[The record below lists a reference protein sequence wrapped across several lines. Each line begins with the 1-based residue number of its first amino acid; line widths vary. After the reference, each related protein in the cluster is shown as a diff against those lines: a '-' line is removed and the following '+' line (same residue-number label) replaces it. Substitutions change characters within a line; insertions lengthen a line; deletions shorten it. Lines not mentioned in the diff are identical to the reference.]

1 MYATRYSLGHLLRTS
16 NMATSDKFDDES
28 QHPQELNGWQDRIKQ
43 RLKALGMT
51 QESLAH
57 KIGITRSAI
66 CHYLAGRRVPSLSQ
80 FSKLAE
86 VLEAEPS
93 WLQFGSPHET
103 PAEKVSR
110 LMTSLHPLPI
120 ITWEQAAEFKDLRQ
134 LDLSKTKEWVPN
146 YFTHRKDVYGL
157 KIKGDAM
164 ISPNGQSKSFHEGDI
179 IVVNHNGVAEPGD
192 FVVAKLTTT
201 EEITFKQYVID
212 AGKKYLKPLN
222 PQYPTIEITG
232 IYSRFAVV
240 THSIC
245 PNKIDD
251 TTVTIS
257 YSGSF

>member
-1 MYATRYSLGHLLRTS
+1 M
-16 NMATSDKFDDES
+16 
-28 QHPQELNGWQDRIKQ
+28 
-43 RLKALGMT
+43 
-51 QESLAH
+51 
-57 KIGITRSAI
+57 
-66 CHYLAGRRVPSLSQ
+66 
-80 FSKLAE
+80 
-86 VLEAEPS
+86 
-93 WLQFGSPHET
+93 
-103 PAEKVSR
+103 
-110 LMTSLHPLPI
+110 
-120 ITWEQAAEFKDLRQ
+120 
-134 LDLSKTKEWVPN
+134 KEWVPN

-222 PQYPTIEITG
+222 TQYPTIEITG